1 MWDILKKEAKE
12 KLVHDVAIHL
22 VSLFRLRFSLA
33 GSLFSPQGT
42 VLFGPLVTTPFF
54 HALDGE
60 VRFPQ
65 SAPLDLTKFRGPF
78 TRATDL
84 LSSNPKAELHVI
96 KHRRSELLQEFK
108 GKGDETL
115 LELGERVL
123 EKVVQLVEVYP
134 GELDFG
140 LASSGNAAWP
150 FSMKLD
156 DFHLA
161 NIMVRPIQS
170 CLFRTTEAY

>member
-1 MWDILKKEAKE
+1 VWDVLKKEAKE
-12 KLVHDVAIHL
+12 RLVHDVAVHL
-22 VSLFRLRFSLA
+22 ISLFRLRFSLA

-42 VLFGPLVTTPFF
+42 VLLGPLVTTPFF

-84 LSSNPKAELHVI
+84 LSSSPKAELHVI
-96 KHRRSELLQEFK
+96 KHRRSELLQQEFK
-108 GKGDETL
+108 GDEAL
-115 LELGERVL
+115 LELGKRVL
-123 EKVVQLVEVYP
+123 EKAVRLVEVYP
-134 GELDFG
+134 GELDVG
-140 LASSGNAAWP
+140 LSSGGDAARP

-156 DFHLA
+156 DFRLA
-161 NIMVRPIQS
+161 NVMVRPI
-170 CLFRTTEAY
+170 